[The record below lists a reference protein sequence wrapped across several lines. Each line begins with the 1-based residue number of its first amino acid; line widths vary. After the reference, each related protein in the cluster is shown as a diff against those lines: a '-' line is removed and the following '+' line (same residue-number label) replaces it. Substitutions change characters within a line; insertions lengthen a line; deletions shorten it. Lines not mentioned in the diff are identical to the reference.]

1 MEQHPIKIN
10 KVQIRNLQIEDYDQ
24 LAQSFTR
31 VYSDG
36 SDVFWT
42 HKQIEKLIRIFPE
55 GQIVTV
61 VDEKIVGCALSIIV
75 NYDDVKNDHTYAQVT
90 GKETFNT
97 HNPKGNILYGI
108 EVFIHPQ
115 YRGLRLARRMYE
127 YRKEICEMLN
137 LKAIMFGGRIP
148 NYHKYADQIRPK
160 EYIDKVKQKEI
171 YDPVL
176 TFQLSN
182 DFHVRKVMR
191 NYLPN
196 DEESKHYACLLQWDN
211 IYYQPPTQEYI
222 SPKTTVRV
230 GLVQWQMRTYKTL
243 DDLFEQVEFFVDAVS
258 DYKSDFVLFPEYFN
272 APLMAKFNDEG
283 ESEAIRGLAAYT
295 NEIRERFVKL
305 AISYNINIIPGSMP
319 LIKEEDGRLYNVGF
333 LCRRDGTY
341 EMYEKTP
348 LCVTAD
354 SPMVNG
360 AIADGRNLGFILARL
375 LKRFS
380 SVFTKR
386 PDILV
391 TVPMELSEIEM
402 RAFYKVLTGLK
413 VRRIALVEKGVADA
427 VGIGMPVL
435 AQTGSMV
442 VNIGA
447 STTGISVISDGK
459 VIIGRQYPYGGNA
472 MDQAVITMV
481 RREHNL
487 AIGKKTAEKLRVAM
501 GCLMNGEAKSSE
513 VYGIHTISGVPS
525 SARIPSEDISKAIT
539 DTADAIADAV
549 KMTLQR
555 IPPQL
560 LENIQQNGI
569 YLAGGVSLTP
579 NIASYIQEKV
589 TFPVYNVP
597 DPVYNTMNGLVEIMN
612 DKELKKLTFSLKDYV
627 GNLI

>member
-1 MEQHPIKIN
+1 MDEMKIN

-127 YRKEICEMLN
+127 YRKELCETLN

-211 IYYQPPTQEYI
+211 IYYQPPTQEYV

-305 AISYNINIIPGSMP
+305 AISYNINIITGSMP
-319 LIKEEDGRLYNVGF
+319 FIKEEDGRLYNVGF

-341 EMYEKTP
+341 EMYEKIHVTP
-348 LCVTAD
+348 DEIKSWGLSGGKSLQTFDTDCAKIGVLICYD
-354 SPMVNG
+354 VEFP
-360 AIADGRNLGFILARL
+360 
-375 LKRFS
+375 
-380 SVFTKR
+380 
-386 PDILV
+386 
-391 TVPMELSEIEM
+391 ELSRIMADQGMQILFVPFLTDKQNAYSRVKVCAHARAIENEC
-402 RAFYKVLTGLK
+402 FV
-413 VRRIALVEKGVADA
+413 VIA
-427 VGIGMPVL
+427 
-435 AQTGSMV
+435 GS
-442 VNIGA
+442 
-447 STTGISVISDGK
+447 
-459 VIIGRQYPYGGNA
+459 
-472 MDQAVITMV
+472 
-481 RREHNL
+481 
-487 AIGKKTAEKLRVAM
+487 
-501 GCLMNGEAKSSE
+501 
-513 VYGIHTISGVPS
+513 
-525 SARIPSEDISKAIT
+525 
-539 DTADAIADAV
+539 
-549 KMTLQR
+549 
-555 IPPQL
+555 
-560 LENIQQNGI
+560 
-569 YLAGGVSLTP
+569 
-579 NIASYIQEKV
+579 
-589 TFPVYNVP
+589 
-597 DPVYNTMNGLVEIMN
+597 
-612 DKELKKLTFSLKDYV
+612 V
-627 GNLI
+627 GNLPRVHNMDIQYAQSGVFTPCDFAFPTDGKRAEATPNTEMILVSDVDLDLLNELHTYGSVRNLKDRRNDLYEVKMKK